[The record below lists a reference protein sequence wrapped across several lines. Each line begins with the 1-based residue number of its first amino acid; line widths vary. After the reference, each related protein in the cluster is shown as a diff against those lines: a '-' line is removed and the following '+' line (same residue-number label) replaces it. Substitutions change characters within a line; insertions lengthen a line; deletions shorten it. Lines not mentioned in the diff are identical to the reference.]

1 MIHEM
6 IRKTFAA
13 AVGTAQVV
21 IGALL
26 ILFTYVLHYDLFN
39 VQSMF
44 RIRIEN
50 APLYA
55 LLLLIV
61 GLFSLVSGLS
71 FIQEWRSYV

>member
-1 MIHEM
+1 VIHEM
-6 IRKTFAA
+6 IRKTFAV

-26 ILFTYVLHYDLFN
+26 ILFTYVLYYDLFN

-44 RIRIEN
+44 RIPIEN

-55 LLLLIV
+55 LLVLIF

-71 FIQEWRSYV
+71 FIQEWRSYL